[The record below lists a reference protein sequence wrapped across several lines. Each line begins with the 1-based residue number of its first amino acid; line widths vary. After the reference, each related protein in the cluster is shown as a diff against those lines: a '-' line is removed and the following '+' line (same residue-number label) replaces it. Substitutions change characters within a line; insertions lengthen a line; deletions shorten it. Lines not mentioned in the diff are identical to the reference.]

1 MNHRSLRAANWNSS
15 MRWRMDNSLM
25 CKISSSSSQK
35 AYFHVTRLKRP
46 KHEKSPN
53 KLVSGTPQTTQSIA
67 VKTTN
72 TLRLWQVQSTAQV
85 AWTLA
90 LSKDCCLSGIPETK
104 ISLTIIKPISI
115 SLWQNRRKTKTSS
128 LCSMM
133 WKIGNKASRKTTKSL
148 AHNND

>member
-35 AYFHVTRLKRP
+35 AFFHGTRLKRP

-53 KLVSGTPQTTQSIA
+53 KLASDTPQTTQSIA
-67 VKTTN
+67 VKTTK

-90 LSKDCCLSGIPETK
+90 LNKDCYLSGILETK
-104 ISLTIIKPISI
+104 ISLTTIKPISI
-115 SLWQNRRKTKTSS
+115 SLWPNRRKTKTSS

-133 WKIGNKASRKTTKSL
+133 WKIGNKVSRKTTKSL
-148 AHNND
+148 AHNNE